1 MCRAA
6 DWVPDVSCLACC
18 RQTLFVV
25 WENNCCF
32 FCLAGCATGVRGRGR
47 YARLPASSHVAAACC
62 AVSHQPLGSMVLAFH
77 LAKVVKR
84 EGKNSAQLSL
94 RFKQGAEA
102 DGLTASEPLLAAFAF
117 PFGAEAVVPKE
128 RIASEVRASHA
139 GGSSPSTV
147 RLFQPPPPTP
157 WAAVHGCPCCLPE
170 LSMQP
175 GSHSLLCTLLCC
187 LLTGVHVH
195 ADARRWLQVSGLLPA
210 GAAACAQAWQQA
222 ALPMGAVHGVQVP
235 MELLLLHGAPGT
247 AWHAQLLACLTDK
260 GCLRALALCC
270 PFPATLLLLATA
282 GSFDVLPALSAVCE
296 QVLQTIEQL
305 LRLDESLDTDLPKL
319 PAGCQALTFLED
331 LAFQLDPDPEPGAI
345 IRVPL
350 PNASKV
356 LGTSPSATLQNRGTS
371 LYNDDWMQLPVPAD
385 CGNGKRNCGI
395 GLARL
400 LWNVPVPGMLTLIAA
415 MLLERRVVMT
425 SRSRDTLTASVQAA
439 AAMLYPFQYHHI
451 FLPLLPKML
460 SDYLQ
465 APMPFLV
472 GLPDQMLGI
481 LRGMQGMEE
490 VTLVDLDQGA
500 RLDQGLKEHDGA
512 KLCSFVG
519 QSGMLRGGQG
529 RQGLAKGGAV
539 GAGSTRQW
547 EAISGEQP
555 AFLAQGACNNCS
567 LQGRRWLLATC
578 SHVQGST
585 ASVLHFALLPLGST
599 GLHAADALP

>member
-1 MCRAA
+1 MT
-6 DWVPDVSCLACC
+6 PSLH
-18 RQTLFVV
+18 F
-25 WENNCCF
+25 
-32 FCLAGCATGVRGRGR
+32 
-47 YARLPASSHVAAACC
+47 P
-62 AVSHQPLGSMVLAFH
+62 P
-77 LAKVVKR
+77 
-84 EGKNSAQLSL
+84 SA
-94 RFKQGAEA
+94 
-102 DGLTASEPLLAAFAF
+102 
-117 PFGAEAVVPKE
+117 
-128 RIASEVRASHA
+128 
-139 GGSSPSTV
+139 
-147 RLFQPPPPTP
+147 
-157 WAAVHGCPCCLPE
+157 
-170 LSMQP
+170 
-175 GSHSLLCTLLCC
+175 
-187 LLTGVHVH
+187 
-195 ADARRWLQVSGLLPA
+195 
-210 GAAACAQAWQQA
+210 
-222 ALPMGAVHGVQVP
+222 
-235 MELLLLHGAPGT
+235 
-247 AWHAQLLACLTDK
+247 
-260 GCLRALALCC
+260 
-270 PFPATLLLLATA
+270 
-282 GSFDVLPALSAVCE
+282 E

-512 KLCSFVG
+512 ELCSFVG
-519 QSGMLRGGQG
+519 
-529 RQGLAKGGAV
+529 
-539 GAGSTRQW
+539 
-547 EAISGEQP
+547 
-555 AFLAQGACNNCS
+555 C
-567 LQGRRWLLATC
+567 
-578 SHVQGST
+578 
-585 ASVLHFALLPLGST
+585 
-599 GLHAADALP
+599 